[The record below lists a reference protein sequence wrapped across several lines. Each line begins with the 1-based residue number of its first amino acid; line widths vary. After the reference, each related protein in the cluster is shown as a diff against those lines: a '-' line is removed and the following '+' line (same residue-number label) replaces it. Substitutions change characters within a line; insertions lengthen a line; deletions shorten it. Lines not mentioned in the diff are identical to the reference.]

1 MFVHLTKRTNYLVHV
16 RLFNKRTNT
25 NELPAERFTDCS
37 PNVWFVCSPRCNQ
50 VYWLYYT
57 KIGIGTPPKEYH
69 VQVDTGSDIMWIN
82 CIQCQ
87 GLIYAEHVLS
97 CIYIFQLDLT
107 QYDPNASY
115 TEKPVT
121 CQEEICKDINGVTD
135 TVHGCKANASCFYN
149 ENYGDGSNSMGYMVK
164 DVVQYDSVFGDLVT
178 RLEKASVIFGCGT
191 IQTGTINSS
200 DDALDGILGFGN
212 SNASVI
218 SQLASSG
225 KVKKMFA
232 HCLDSDNGGGI
243 FAIGHV
249 VQPKVN
255 STHLIQEQGHYTV
268 SVTGIEVGAEFLN
281 LSTYAQHGG
290 VEKRRAIIDSGTT
303 LAYLPEVIYKP
314 LVNKIITGR
323 LDMRYL
329 HPHDGYTC
337 MDLSGSLDGEFPAV
351 TFHFESSLSLKV
363 YPHDYLFAYDGLT
376 CLGWQKN
383 DMGSK
388 DIRETIVLGDFI
400 LSNKLVLYDLEKQTI
415 GWTEYNCSTNI
426 TIMDDILG
434 LMYLVGSHRI
444 SSAFSLV
451 IHRSIT
457 FMLLVSLLI
466 IHAK

>member
-1 MFVHLTKRTNYLVHV
+1 MSGELVNCRV
-16 RLFNKRTNT
+16 
-25 NELPAERFTDCS
+25 
-37 PNVWFVCSPRCNQ
+37 
-50 VYWLYYT
+50 WLYYT

-87 GLIYAEHVLS
+87 GCVNKGYHG
-97 CIYIFQLDLT
+97 LDLT

-164 DVVQYDSVFGDLVT
+164 DVVQYDSVFGDLIT

-232 HCLDSDNGGGI
+232 HCLDSENGGGI

-268 SVTGIEVGAEFLN
+268 NVTGIEVDAEFLN

-323 LDMRYL
+323 LDMRHLY
-329 HPHDGYTC
+329 PHDGYTC

-363 YPHDYLFAYDGLT
+363 YPHDYLFAYVSIL
-376 CLGWQKN
+376 CLAN
-383 DMGSK
+383 PLDL
-388 DIRETIVLGDFI
+388 DRLY
-400 LSNKLVLYDLEKQTI
+400 LVLLTALMMHLLLHSSIYVSGCYGQWRSLNFSAGGAKTYIPKNFYRTGGAENVYTHKFLYENYIYNT
-415 GWTEYNCSTNI
+415 TERKIRGGGRPSPPLLSFT
-426 TIMDDILG
+426 LG
-434 LMYLVGSHRI
+434 YGM
-444 SSAFSLV
+444 F
-451 IHRSIT
+451 
-457 FMLLVSLLI
+457 
-466 IHAK
+466 

>member
-1 MFVHLTKRTNYLVHV
+1 MDCFALTCYFHDL
-16 RLFNKRTNT
+16 
-25 NELPAERFTDCS
+25 
-37 PNVWFVCSPRCNQ
+37 
-50 VYWLYYT
+50 LYYT

-87 GLIYAEHVLS
+87 GCVNKGYHG
-97 CIYIFQLDLT
+97 LDLT

-164 DVVQYDSVFGDLVT
+164 DVVQYDSVFGDLIT
-178 RLEKASVIFGCGT
+178 QLEKASVIFGCGT

-225 KVKKMFA
+225 KVKRMFA

-268 SVTGIEVGAEFLN
+268 NVTGIEVDAEFLN

-323 LDMRYL
+323 LDMRHLY
-329 HPHDGYTC
+329 PHDGYTC

-415 GWTEYNCSTNI
+415 GWTEYNCSSNI
-426 TIMDDILG
+426 TIMDDISKFL
-434 LMYLVGSHRI
+434 YLVGSHRI